1 MVEVSG
7 YGFESYCR
15 CCNCFEWELP
25 WHPDSW
31 KVQIH
36 SQRVCDMSQKLQLT
50 VLKGIFCSSMKQ
62 TFIQNVCCWISSNQF
77 DLNTIN
83 LKLYSDKH
91 SGTYNS
97 ANIHWLFSWFLL
109 LKKAS
114 HLSKTWQKKPR
125 YLKLFLKK

>member
-1 MVEVSG
+1 MGSSPIADVATALSEKYLDIQTVAK
-7 YGFESYCR
+7 CR
-15 CCNCFEWELP
+15 FTLNAYVT
-25 WHPDSW
+25 WH
-31 KVQIH
+31 K
-36 SQRVCDMSQKLQLT
+36 LT

-83 LKLYSDKH
+83 LKLYSDER

-97 ANIHWLFSWFLL
+97 GNIHWRVSWLLL

-114 HLSKTWQKKPR
+114 HVSKTWQKKPR
-125 YLKLFLKK
+125 YLKFFFKKIAQTRTS